1 MIQRVRPRSAFYPSE
16 LTDAGM
22 TSTGGAKADFAMSVR
37 RWTALLSGSRAEND
51 YSDAAMVARNDRNP
65 STEGAALHQ
74 PM

>member
-1 MIQRVRPRSAFYPSE
+1 
-16 LTDAGM
+16 M